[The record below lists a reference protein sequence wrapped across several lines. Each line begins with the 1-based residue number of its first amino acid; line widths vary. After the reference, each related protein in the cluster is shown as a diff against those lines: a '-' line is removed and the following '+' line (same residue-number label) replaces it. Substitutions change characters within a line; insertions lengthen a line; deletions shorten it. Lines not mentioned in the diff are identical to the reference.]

1 MNLEQLLAALA
12 NADALAQQGDERAAQ
27 DARQL
32 AQLVRQA
39 QSAQTAEEPSTAED
53 VSDFERLA
61 AQAGAGSQVGIAQML
76 GFPVDV
82 VASALSGV
90 GELTGLYGPIEA
102 PIGGSEFFDV
112 MMRPIRA
119 NVPEPTTS
127 GERIARRVGQE
138 VGAAATGLPLAFAAP
153 AVRAAPVA
161 TAAVEG
167 GAALGAGL
175 GAGLLSEQFPDS
187 QIADISGALLGGLT
201 AGGVGGRIAGLGDTA
216 AVVRPGIEEQRAIAS
231 DAYSQVRADTRTLS
245 QPMAQSLADRV
256 ANRMANER
264 LSARSSPA
272 AANVL
277 QAILEDTQVPLRLED
292 VEQLRRLTTDSIPAT
307 ASKTER
313 RLGQIMKQEITDFL
327 NELDDPIAD
336 LLVEGR
342 TAARRGSAAADV
354 ERATD
359 RAVLR
364 AASTGS
370 GGNEINA
377 IRQNLRRIIETPRLS
392 RSFTAD
398 ELAAMRQI
406 VEGTADQNVMRRLSR
421 IAPTSGGLA
430 AMLGIGGTLAS
441 PEVAIPI
448 MGLAEGARYLGERS
462 TRGSIQGL
470 LQSLAPDRVLTP
482 GQQGATSVLRGLLSA
497 RTAAQN
503 D

>member
-1 MNLEQLLAALA
+1 MTITVDIGNGQIVEFP
-12 NADALAQQGDERAAQ
+12 DVETAQQFMASQQG
-27 DARQL
+27 
-32 AQLVRQA
+32 
-39 QSAQTAEEPSTAED
+39 QSSTARD

-76 GFPVDV
+76 GFPVDAI
-82 VASALSGV
+82 ASALSGV

-102 PIGGSEFFDV
+102 PVGGSEFFDAL
-112 MMRPIRA
+112 MRPIRA

-167 GAALGAGL
+167 GASLGAGF
-175 GAGLLSEQFPDS
+175 GAGLLNEQFPDS
-187 QIADISGALLGGLT
+187 QMADIGGALLGGLT
-201 AGGVGGRIAGLGDTA
+201 AGGVGARVAGLGDTA
-216 AVVRPGIEEQRAIAS
+216 AVVRPGIQEQRDIAS
-231 DAYSQVRADTRTLS
+231 EAYNLVRADTRTLS

-256 ANRMANER
+256 ANRMADER
-264 LSARSSPA
+264 LNARSSPA
-272 AANVL
+272 AANIL
-277 QAILEDTQVPLRLED
+277 QAIIEDTQVPLRLED
-292 VEQLRRLTTDSIPAT
+292 VEQLRRLTTDAIPAT
-307 ASKTER
+307 ASRTER

-327 NELDDPIAD
+327 DELNDPVAD
-336 LLVEGR
+336 LLREGR
-342 TAARRGSAAADV
+342 AATRRGSAAADV
-354 ERATD
+354 ERAMD

-398 ELAAMRQI
+398 EIAAMRQI

-421 IAPTSGGLA
+421 FAPTSGGLA
-430 AMLGIGGTLAS
+430 AMLGIGGTIAS

-448 MGLAEGARYLGERS
+448 MGLTEGARFLGERS

-470 LQSLAPDRVLTP
+470 LQSLAADRVLSP
-482 GQQGATSVLRGLLSA
+482 GQQGATSVLRGLLAA

-503 D
+503 E